1 MSRVNQTNTTPELIL
16 KFREKNIY
24 TTEKMKPCSEF
35 ENEFKKIQSKH
46 DDEHKELKI
55 KHDNE
60 RKELKQRHDNEL
72 GKLRNKQ
79 YQEIK
84 KGFLRRQNR
93 HPFRRQDTKR
103 SARPSIYPASSGSSR
118 GQQDLNLFPTT
129 TYPNIPDPSRKPT
142 TEPPSQYL
150 SCHSSFEG
158 VNLNLEEWLN
168 NDSNDCTF
176 GDPPVF
182 NEMRYPDNSRFY
194 YLNPSYTY
202 YHGNS
207 TFTRDDQENSTKCQY
222 SNSDMTNANYGS
234 YLGRMGS

>member
-1 MSRVNQTNTTPELIL
+1 
-16 KFREKNIY
+16 
-24 TTEKMKPCSEF
+24 MKPCSEF
-35 ENEFKKIQSKH
+35 ENEFKKIQSEH

-60 RKELKQRHDNEL
+60 L
-72 GKLRNKQ
+72 
-79 YQEIK
+79 
-84 KGFLRRQNR
+84 FLRRQNR

-118 GQQDLNLFPTT
+118 EQQDLNLFPTT

-142 TEPPSQYL
+142 TEPQSQYL
-150 SCHSSFEG
+150 SYHSSSK

-207 TFTRDDQENSTKCQY
+207 TLTRDDQENSTKCQY